1 MKYLTIYSNTSALI
15 DSKEIDSTVAEASF
29 PYVLTHSDILDLEKS
44 IKIPLTCIDSISSNG
59 SVCFAVSATGR
70 VFGWGADD
78 EGLLCQGPQTIET
91 PTEIKNLP
99 QVSKL
104 ALSHDHVAAITSAG
118 ALMTWG
124 SRPGGKLGDSAFVQN
139 SPRPV
144 PSAQSYEATSVVC
157 GSNYTALL
165 TSGGYLMIYGSVSH
179 NHLPVS
185 HQSPRKSTVAKE
197 SLPYSNPTLDL
208 SPVVQVA
215 GSKHFILAL
224 TESQD
229 LFVFDGCMSLTKLPV
244 PESGFESVLAGEDLA
259 VGLSMTEVIV
269 WSKEFIACSKFE
281 CPVKTWNTSRSKVF
295 EDFRAWTWGERFI
308 VGSESL
314 EPLELEP
321 DTSDFLVV
329 PGKVNRKSTMDS
341 PLLQKSLVSPQS
353 RKESLMR
360 LFPGNEGEK
369 IIAKIMKCQ
378 EEFSNKTLL
387 RDTFRKFVHPL
398 VKSIFFQVKEYA
410 SKKKIFVTMKN
421 TARIF
426 CVSEKIH
433 YKRFLNR
440 FLSWKRT
447 ALLFKT
453 EKRLSERFEKL
464 LNRKRPRVN
473 KRKAGIFYKR
483 FEDSTRRVKIRF
495 LRESFSVVSLVYNK
509 DRAARFV
516 LRTMTNNLVVNN
528 YERWK
533 KVYMSKLVFNKSLEE
548 NSFFCVTSWLRKI
561 FFILMQEYQS
571 KEIYL
576 MKSSKG
582 LEKLS
587 RVFNLLQVKSGI
599 VKFKSVLIISKAN
612 KLQKQVLL
620 RRLVSTLFILFRSRL
635 KSSVHQSY
643 FMIKS
648 YVKPLN
654 PQSALV
660 KIKFTKNRVI
670 KSQQSYKKTLE
681 PLQHLLNH
689 ALRSTYD
696 SIFQYTQV
704 LARHSFYSFLFK
716 TNEII
721 CKSHFKQTLQA
732 MTLLKIFTGLG
743 DSFQEYFNSDT
754 NTQGLLEEISNFKPC
769 NSGSVHLSS
778 FDNSPRIH
786 EQAPSAGNSPK
797 SVEVSEFPTSFRS
810 GELIKYQKFLINK
823 KKLEMIKEDSFYEN
837 GKIFVVKKP
846 KNKKSK
852 SKIVKPPWKPS
863 SISSN
868 FVYQPKTQSAIEKGL
883 KYYEARVQRTAKHLS
898 MINVSKLDDT
908 ALRMFM
914 KRKHSSKDSDGF
926 EHKSS
931 ASPFLYSIDNGS
943 PGLALEGLV
952 EIGVAIFISNS
963 FLRKCAKRVLTKALS
978 KFAKLIGKKLNAE
991 VLEKTASEGQAVK
1004 GNKEN
1009 VEIAENGGKKIEAVR
1024 NEPRKSE
1031 EEVKNRRQSNLYS
1044 WETRMVNIGLEKL
1057 RFLIVNKKRKIFSV
1071 VKRID

>member
-15 DSKEIDSTVAEASF
+15 DSKEIDSTVTEASY
-29 PYVLTHSDILDLEKS
+29 PYVLTHSNILNLEKS
-44 IKIPLTCIDSISSNG
+44 IKIPLTCIDSISSND
-59 SVCFAVSATGR
+59 SVCFAITSNGR
-70 VFGWGADD
+70 VFGWGEDD
-78 EGLLCQGPQTIET
+78 EGLLCQGPKTIET
-91 PTEIKNLP
+91 PTEIKSLS
-99 QVSKL
+99 QISKL
-104 ALSHDHVAAITSAG
+104 SLSHDHVAAITSSG
-118 ALMTWG
+118 SLITWG
-124 SRPGGKLGDSAFVQN
+124 SKPSGKLGDSSFTIN
-139 SPRPV
+139 SPKPV
-144 PSAQSYEATSVVC
+144 PSAQSYEATSVIC

-165 TSGGYLMIYGSVSH
+165 TSGGYLMIYGNISH
-179 NHLPVS
+179 NHLPVP
-185 HQSPRKSTVAKE
+185 HQSPRKSIISKE

-208 SPVVQVA
+208 NPLVQIA
-215 GSKHFILAL
+215 GSKYFILAL
-224 TESQD
+224 TENQD
-229 LFVFDGCMSLTKLPV
+229 LFVFDGCMNLNKLPV
-244 PESGFESVLAGEDLA
+244 PESGFERILASEDMA
-259 VGLSMTEVIV
+259 IAMSMTEVIV
-269 WSKEFIACSKFE
+269 WSKEFINCSKFE
-281 CPVKTWNTSRSKVF
+281 CPVKNWNTSRSKVF
-295 EDFRAWTWGERFI
+295 EDFKVWTWGERFI
-308 VGSESL
+308 VCSESY

-329 PGKVNRKSTMDS
+329 PGKMNRKSTLDS
-341 PLLQKSLVSPQS
+341 PLLQKSLISPQS

-387 RDTFRKFVHPL
+387 KDTFRKFVHPL
-398 VKSIFFQVKEYA
+398 VKSIFFLIKEYA
-410 SKKKIFVTMKN
+410 RKKKIFEIMKN

-440 FLSWKRT
+440 FLNWKRMT
-447 ALLFKT
+447 LIFKT
-453 EKRLSERFEKL
+453 QKNLNERFEKL
-464 LNRKRPRVN
+464 INSKRPRIN
-473 KRKAGIFYKR
+473 KRKFVIFYKK
-483 FEDSTRRVKIRF
+483 FEDCTRRIKIRF
-495 LRESFSVVSLVYNK
+495 LRESFSIVSLVYNK
-509 DRAARFV
+509 DKAARFI
-516 LRTMTNNLVVNN
+516 LKTMTNNLVVNF
-528 YERWK
+528 YEKWK
-533 KVYMSKLVFNKSLEE
+533 KVYMSKLLFNKSLEE

-561 FFILMQEYQS
+561 FFILMQEYQR

-582 LEKLS
+582 LEQLS
-587 RVFNLLQVKSGI
+587 KIFNLVQIKSGI
-599 VKFKSVLIISKAN
+599 IKFKSVLIISKAN

-648 YVKPLN
+648 YIKPAN
-654 PQSALV
+654 QQSSSV

-670 KSQQSYKKTLE
+670 KTQQNYKKTLE
-681 PLQHLLNH
+681 PLYHLLNR

-696 SIFQYTQV
+696 NIFQYSQS
-704 LARHSFYSFLFK
+704 LIKYSFYSFLFK
-716 TNEII
+716 VNEII
-721 CKSHFKQTLQA
+721 SKSNFKQTLQA
-732 MTLLKIFTGLG
+732 MACFKIFTGLG
-743 DSFQEYFNSDT
+743 DSFQEFFNSDT

-852 SKIVKPPWKPS
+852 SKNIKPPWKPS

-883 KYYEARVQRTAKHLS
+883 KYYEARVQRSSKHLS

-952 EIGVAIFISNS
+952 DIGVAIFISNT
-963 FLRKCAKRVLTKALS
+963 FIKKFAKKALFKALS
-978 KFAKLIGKKLNAE
+978 KFARLIGKKLITE
-991 VLEKTASEGQAVK
+991 VTIKEINENQTVK
-1004 GNKEN
+1004 GNE
-1009 VEIAENGGKKIEAVR
+1009 EIAENGAKRIEASK

-1044 WETRMVNIGLEKL
+1044 WQTRMVNIGLEKL
-1057 RFLIVNKKRKIFSV
+1057 RFLIVNKKRKIFSL
-1071 VKRID
+1071 VKRLV